1 MLDPLKLGVEV
12 PKLLNKATFAKTA
25 KELLD
30 NISKAK
36 KIAPYLTE
44 EFKFD
49 VILVDEFQDWQKLEW
64 LIVKEFLNASY

>member
-36 KIAPYLTE
+36 KIAPYPRAYCSLIRPDE
-44 EFKFD
+44 NSDLSF
-49 VILVDEFQDWQKLEW
+49 LVAE
-64 LIVKEFLNASY
+64 SGR